1 MTIAGIQSVYQRAH
15 DLGPL
20 DLVIVDEAHASVN
33 DDTGRA
39 GSGRTQRYEL
49 VRALADDPQ
58 RHLILV
64 TATPHSGNEG
74 AFRNLIALLDVL
86 ALSFEDE
93 GYDVLCAYDGEE
105 GWLRVKNDHPDVIV
119 SDVNMPRLDGFSL
132 CRRLRDEGYA
142 LPFILLTSRDNEID
156 EALGLD
162 FGADDYVAKPFS
174 TRVLVARV
182 KALLRR
188 QKARAGD
195 ADDDKTPPRLVQEGR
210 LSLDADRL
218 EVRFGDEPITVTVT
232 EFRMLEAFATRPG
245 IVLSRDRL
253 LELVRG
259 DDSIVADR
267 IIDTYVRRL
276 RRKLEHVDP
285 AFDQIETVIGAG
297 YRWKKSE

>member
-1 MTIAGIQSVYQRAH
+1 MATILLI
-15 DLGPL
+15 
-20 DLVIVDEAHASVN
+20 
-33 DDTGRA
+33 DDDR
-39 GSGRTQRYEL
+39 S
-49 VRALADDPQ
+49 
-58 RHLILV
+58 
-64 TATPHSGNEG
+64 
-74 AFRNLIALLDVL
+74 LLDVL

-105 GWLRVKNDHPDVIV
+105 GWLKVKNEAPDVIV

-132 CRRLRDEGYA
+132 CRKLRNDGYD
-142 LPFILLTSRDNEID
+142 LPLILLTSRDNEID
-156 EALGLD
+156 EALGLEL
-162 FGADDYVAKPFS
+162 GADDYVAKPFS

-188 QKARAGD
+188 QKARASD
-195 ADDDKTPPRLVQEGR
+195 ATGEKAPPRVVKEGR

-218 EVRFGDEPITVTVT
+218 EVRYDDEPITVTVT

-267 IIDTYVRRL
+267 IIDTYVRRI
-276 RRKLEHVDP
+276 RRKLEQIDDG
-285 AFDQIETVIGAG
+285 FDQIETVIGAG
-297 YRWKKSE
+297 YRWKRSE